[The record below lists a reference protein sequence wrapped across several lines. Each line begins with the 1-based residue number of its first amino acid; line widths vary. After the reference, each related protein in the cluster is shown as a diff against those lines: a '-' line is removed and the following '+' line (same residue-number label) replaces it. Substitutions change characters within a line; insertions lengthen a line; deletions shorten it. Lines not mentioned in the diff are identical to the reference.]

1 MKFSTYSLRTG
12 ILAQLTILIISALL
26 LISMAL
32 IKIAERDLIQAKLE
46 EIRLLIQALEPIAGP
61 PLLAGGRQYSE
72 GNRASQLENDFSR
85 LIRTCGFTR
94 AVVIGS
100 QGDLFLG
107 YGISRDVPS
116 EEVSSAKKAMKTREW
131 STTFR
136 GRTMGAL
143 WFNNKEVQIS
153 APLFYKDRYLGGITI
168 TASLVPLYQTLRQ
181 SQKLIILYIIVDTLI
196 LVGVGFYLLS
206 RIVVKPIQDLLRLT
220 DEYKEGDPLAPLAE
234 TGRDEI
240 GRLNH
245 SLRLML
251 GRLNENKA
259 ELKAHIASLEK
270 ANQDLKQAQNEI
282 IRSEKMASV
291 GRLSAGVAH
300 EIGNPIG
307 IVLGYLGL
315 LRKGDL
321 SNPEKEDFLERI
333 ELEIIRINGIIRHLL
348 DFSRPAKGDKV
359 QVPVH
364 QVIKNTVNMLKPQ
377 PMVRNIQ
384 MELKLDAIDD
394 RIHSDPNQLQQVFL
408 NILMN
413 SADALREN
421 PVSGAD
427 SGEKRILI
435 VTKEEQG
442 SLQILIEDN
451 GPGISEEDLDHIFD
465 PFYTTKPPGEGT
477 GLGLAVS
484 YRIIEDLGG
493 AIAVR
498 STEGKGTVLT
508 ITLPLDDESRKWEKD
523 HG

>member
-12 ILAQLTILIISALL
+12 ILAQLTILIISAML

-46 EIRLLIQALEPIAGP
+46 EIRLLIHALEPLAGP
-61 PLLAGGRQYSE
+61 PLLVGSGRSFD
-72 GNRASQLENDFSR
+72 GNAVSQLENDFSR
-85 LIRTCGFTR
+85 LVRACGFTR
-94 AVVIGS
+94 AVVVGS

-107 YGISRDVPS
+107 YGVSRAEAS
-116 EEVSSAKKAMKTREW
+116 EEVLIARKAMKTREW
-131 STTFR
+131 STTFG

-143 WFNNKEVQIS
+143 WFNKKEVQMS
-153 APLFYKDRYLGGITI
+153 APLFYRDRYIGGITI
-168 TASLVPLYQTLRQ
+168 TASLVPLYQSLRQ
-181 SQKLIILYIIVDTLI
+181 SQKLFILYILVDTLI
-196 LVGVGFYLLS
+196 LVAVGFYLLS
-206 RIVVKPIQDLLRLT
+206 RIVVKPIQDLLHLT
-220 DEYKEGDPLAPLAE
+220 DEYKEGDPLAPLSE

-270 ANQDLKQAQNEI
+270 ANKDLKQAQNEI

-315 LRKGDL
+315 MRKGDL
-321 SNPEKEDFLERI
+321 SNSEREDFLERI
-333 ELEIIRINGIIRHLL
+333 ELEITRINGIIRHLL
-348 DFSRPAKGDKV
+348 DFSRPAKGDIV
-359 QVPVH
+359 QIHVH
-364 QVIKNTVNMLKPQ
+364 QVIKNTVNMLTPQ
-377 PMVRNIQ
+377 PMVRDIHI
-384 MELKLDAIDD
+384 ELKLEASDD
-394 RIHSDPNQLQQVFL
+394 RVHSDPNQLQQVFL

-413 SADALREN
+413 SADALREYS
-421 PVSGAD
+421 PSGTD
-427 SGEKRILI
+427 SGEKKILI
-435 VTKEEQG
+435 ATRSEHG
-442 SLQILIEDN
+442 SLQILFEDN
-451 GPGISEEDLDHIFD
+451 GPGISEEDLDHVFD

-498 STEGKGTVLT
+498 STEGKGTLLT
-508 ITLPLDDESRKWEKD
+508 VTLPMDDEKENREK
-523 HG
+523 HHA